1 MFDENILLF
10 LLITFVGFFITFIGS
25 RNKSD
30 YRRYIITGG
39 TGVAHVG
46 IFGILYDKLSFTPF
60 ISLVLF
66 VVSVFVL
73 IDPLKMSKHFP
84 DKACRTVGLLLL
96 FAATA
101 FFLMYVTGFPVW
113 LWVFP
118 LMIYVMPYTIPSW
131 RARLFYFRLGAW
143 ALVLLFA
150 AIISYNIYSTYF
162 PQAGITELD
171 TVFAGL
177 SNKDNIKDKLQLPF
191 QAKTNS
197 IDAEHKPSNDF
208 ELIHNPISQNSK
220 DASKATNPAEQ
231 MSTTTTPSSDLQ
243 DVSVLQT
250 GPILDSLKEFDAKY
264 LEMKRDFQKLQDKY
278 RETLHELEV
287 VKIENEELKKRL
299 AP

>member
-39 TGVAHVG
+39 IGVAHVG

-60 ISLVLF
+60 IALVLF

-118 LMIYVMPYTIPSW
+118 LMIYVVPYTIPSW
-131 RARLFYFRLGAW
+131 RARLFYFRLASW
-143 ALVLLFA
+143 VLVLLFT

-177 SNKDNIKDKLQLPF
+177 SNKDNIKDKLHLPF
-191 QAKTNS
+191 QTKTS
-197 IDAEHKPSNDF
+197 PVDADHKPSNDF
-208 ELIHNPISQNSK
+208 ELMHNPINTAAPTPNTATAP
-220 DASKATNPAEQ
+220 ASN
-231 MSTTTTPSSDLQ
+231 LQ

-264 LEMKRDFQKLQDKY
+264 LEMKRDYQKLQEKY
-278 RETLHELEV
+278 REALHELENL
-287 VKIENEELKKRL
+287 KIENESLKK
-299 AP
+299 